1 MRPKGI
7 CLSSS
12 TLDEYHLVK
21 SMIHSLVPDTKII
34 DFQDVLDNVK
44 LLNDIDLIFT
54 IGGDGSVAW
63 LVREF
68 YHNFHD
74 LSLLKPIVP
83 VIRSESIGYLKQLD
97 LSEKKFITGF
107 KKILKGK
114 CSIVD
119 RVVLTSTIDN
129 INYVAVNEINIRC
142 SPHIGKITVYVKNG
156 TSYHRITSTMA
167 DGVIIST
174 PIGSTGWALSYGG
187 NIMLDEESIQ
197 VLFLG
202 GIHSSANFSLPRKD
216 IKVKMEVKNSP
227 ISNDAL
233 ISYNEAR
240 ISSGLEEDNNPQ
252 ATLDILYGTRYV
264 IDGKLLAFGKNIIKI
279 RSNETIPFLILSRET
294 SMDKARKLTKQKSV
308 K

>member
-1 MRPKGI
+1 MKPKGI

-12 TLDEYHLVK
+12 TPEEYNLVK
-21 SMIHSLVPDTKII
+21 SMIYSLVPGINI
-34 DFQDVLDNVK
+34 VDFQDILENIK
-44 LLNDIDLIFT
+44 LLDDVDLIFT

-68 YHNFHD
+68 YLKFHD

-83 VIRSESIGYLKQLD
+83 VIRNESIGYLKQLD

-114 CSIVD
+114 CSIVH

-142 SPHIGKITVYVKNG
+142 SPHLGKITVYVKNG
-156 TSYHRITSTMA
+156 TNYHLITSTMA

-227 ISNDAL
+227 ISEDAL
-233 ISYNEAR
+233 LSYNEAR
-240 ISSGLEEDNNPQ
+240 ISSGLNEDDNPQ

-279 RSNETIPFLILSRET
+279 KSNETIPFLILSRET

>member
-1 MRPKGI
+1 MKPKGI

-12 TLDEYHLVK
+12 TKDEYNLVK
-21 SMIHSLVPDTKII
+21 SMILSLVPKAKIV
-34 DFQDVLDNVK
+34 DFQDVLNNIK
-44 LLNDIDLIFT
+44 LIKDIDLIFT

-63 LVREF
+63 LVRAF
-68 YHNFHD
+68 YQKFHD

-97 LSEKKFITGF
+97 LSEKKFIAGF

-114 CSIVD
+114 FSIID
-119 RVVLTSTIDN
+119 KVVLTSKIDN
-129 INYVAVNEINIRC
+129 IDYVAVNEINIRC
-142 SPHIGKITVYVKNG
+142 SPHLGKITVYVKKG
-156 TSYHRITSTMA
+156 TNYHRITSTMA

-216 IKVKMEVKNSP
+216 IKVKMKVKNSA
-227 ISNDAL
+227 ISEDAL
-233 ISYNEAR
+233 LSYNEAR
-240 ISSGLEEDNNPQ
+240 ISAGLEEDKNPQ
-252 ATLDILYGTRYV
+252 STLDILYGTRYV

-279 RSNETIPFLILSRET
+279 KSNETIPFLILSRET

>member
-1 MRPKGI
+1 MKPKGI

-12 TLDEYHLVK
+12 TKDEYNLVK
-21 SMIHSLVPDTKII
+21 SMILSLVPETKIV
-34 DFQDVLDNVK
+34 DFQNVLENKK
-44 LLNDIDLIFT
+44 LLDDVELIFT

-63 LVREF
+63 LVRAF
-68 YHNFHD
+68 YQKYHD

-83 VIRSESIGYLKQLD
+83 VIRSESVGYLKQID
-97 LSEKKFITGF
+97 LTEKKFISGF
-107 KKILKGK
+107 KKILKNK
-114 CSIVD
+114 FSIVN

-129 INYVAVNEINIRC
+129 IKYVAVNEINIRC

-156 TSYHRITSTMA
+156 TNYHRITSTMA

-227 ISNDAL
+227 ISEDAL
-233 ISYNEAR
+233 LSYNEAR
-240 ISSGLEEDNNPQ
+240 IGAGLKEDNNPQ

-264 IDGKLLAFGKNIIKI
+264 IDGKLLAFGKDKIKI
-279 RSNETIPFLILSRET
+279 KSDKTIPFLILSRET